1 MNERAVLF
9 APLLGKIYICMHALQ
24 FSWLHSNMSYNILKG
39 GAAYIPMDK
48 DKGITPSLIKRV
60 AYKKLEEKKMVSL
73 KEGLKKYR
81 SKKIDIGKVNI
92 TLNLTCVL

>member
-1 MNERAVLF
+1 
-9 APLLGKIYICMHALQ
+9 
-24 FSWLHSNMSYNILKG
+24 
-39 GAAYIPMDK
+39 MDK